1 MQIVIDNEIFQDLI
15 KLCET
20 STNKVKKEAVWALAN
35 ATSGGTK
42 VQIDYLFRQGTVKA
56 LINILEQ
63 VGHNDIEMMNVALE
77 ALINIVESYKND
89 SNDSQSSNV
98 TLENLFTEIETGIFV
113 TGEI

>member
-1 MQIVIDNEIFQDLI
+1 
-15 KLCET
+15 
-20 STNKVKKEAVWALAN
+20 
-35 ATSGGTK
+35 
-42 VQIDYLFRQGTVKA
+42 
-56 LINILEQ
+56 
-63 VGHNDIEMMNVALE
+63 MMNVALE